1 MIYLLL
7 FIVLYA
13 LLILIGAISFN
24 TEKADYLILLGCGL
38 EKDNESLT
46 MLRRVNRAVEYL
58 NNNPDTKV
66 IVSGGYTTN
75 SEVSE
80 ASVMKRLLLEKNIV
94 ENRIIVE
101 DRATNTIENIKYSYE
116 FIEKNS
122 KVVICSNEYHVFRA
136 KVIASILGYKCKS
149 ISCIS
154 DISEFIKHI
163 FIEEVALIY
172 NIIKLIT

>member
-13 LLILIGAISFN
+13 FIILIGAISFN

-38 EKDNESLT
+38 DKDNESLT

-58 NNNPDTKV
+58 NNNRDTKV

-75 SEVSE
+75 PEVSE
-80 ASVMKRLLLEKNIV
+80 ASVMKRLLLERNIA
-94 ENRIIVE
+94 EDRIIFE
-101 DRATNTIENIKYSYE
+101 DRATNTIENIKYSYN

-136 KVIASILGYKCKS
+136 KVIASILRHKCKS

-163 FIEEVALIY
+163 FIEEVFLIY